1 MHLFFFIEKSRKK
14 HGILYC
20 THFVLCRTIKE
31 SFKNFIL
38 HYITSKSFDSQNF
51 STCDISCYLILR
63 QIGPPSVSSS
73 AFNDILAKWFELSS
87 PSQFLHYLFIWFFLK
102 TISAQFT
109 SQQSK
114 NLSTK
119 SIIIRQIYLAQ
130 AWPSLSL
137 FNNHYFV
144 KHILKYWWMS
154 LYYFFAGQHINWWLI
169 FGRDCFKNSSIT
181 VPNRHSLFTDLLP
194 RSKFKK

>member
-1 MHLFFFIEKSRKK
+1 MKINSLENLDKQSPVLIDRPAYCMCRIADAPLYFIEKSRKK

-73 AFNDILAKWFELSS
+73 AFNDILAKWCELSS
-87 PSQFLHYLFIWFFLK
+87 PSQFLHYFFIWFFLK

-109 SQQSK
+109 SPQSK
-114 NLSTK
+114 NLFTK
-119 SIIIRQIYLAQ
+119 PI
-130 AWPSLSL
+130 
-137 FNNHYFV
+137 
-144 KHILKYWWMS
+144 
-154 LYYFFAGQHINWWLI
+154 
-169 FGRDCFKNSSIT
+169 
-181 VPNRHSLFTDLLP
+181 
-194 RSKFKK
+194 